1 MLIYNEKRASMHPE
15 IFNVISPEVFANW
28 LRKGHGAFAWNGNVV
43 IALLDHVCT
52 GNGLLLSCLKY
63 K

>member
-1 MLIYNEKRASMHPE
+1 MHSE
-15 IFNVISPEVFANW
+15 IFNVISPEVFAYW